1 MKPDEIVDKI
11 GAFTFCLKFCKP
23 NCEIQQLEEVGMIL
37 TGVLEIL
44 TLAPNI
50 GVVQSKHILLE
61 SSGY

>member
-11 GAFTFCLKFCKP
+11 GAFTFCLKFGKP
-23 NCEIQQLEEVGMIL
+23 NCEIQQLEVGKIL
-37 TGVLEIL
+37 TGVLKIL
-44 TLAPNI
+44 TLTPNI